1 MSQYHDEYSASAERE
16 SKDPLYWDE
25 FKTGKP
31 LSYRQRKA
39 EEYEMQM
46 GRQVT
51 IEYKGVP
58 VHVDHFGEKHIEE
71 QYQKQHGNQNQLKSN
86 KMKTSK
92 IKSIQND
99 GTWKDLYKFEVQMEN
114 GDVGGCFAKTQI
126 PTWKV
131 GDEMNYEYTQKG
143 KYWNIKFL
151 QASKPAWNGGG
162 AAKSFGKSPEDKA
175 DIARAVA
182 LKAAVDLHK
191 GEGQDIN
198 QQIGIIC
205 ATAQAFEIYLTTGDN
220 PYKDAIHDAQLSNAD
235 DLPF

>member
-1 MSQYHDEYSASAERE
+1 MSQFYDEYSADAERE
-16 SKDPLYWDE
+16 QWQYWDE

-31 LSYRQRKA
+31 LSYRERKR
-39 EEYEMQM
+39 EENEFNQ
-46 GRQVT
+46 GRLITVA
-51 IEYKGVP
+51 YKGVMM
-58 VHVDHFGEKHIEE
+58 HIDYLTDLEKKYNEII
-71 QYQKQHGNQNQLKSN
+71 KNQN

-114 GDVGGCFAKTQI
+114 GDVGGAFAKTQV

-131 GDEMNYEYTQKG
+131 GDEKSYEYEQKG
-143 KYWNIKFL
+143 KFWNIKFL
-151 QASKPAWNGGG
+151 ADAKPAWNGGG

-191 GEGQDIN
+191 GEGQALS
-198 QQIGIIC
+198 QQIAMIC
-205 ATAQAFEIYLTTGDN
+205 ATAQAFEVYLTSGEN
-220 PYKDAIHDAQLSNAD
+220 PYKDAIQDGIAADSD

>member
-1 MSQYHDEYSASAERE
+1 MSQFYDEFANDAERE
-16 SKDPLYWDE
+16 QKQCLYQYWKE
-25 FKTGKP
+25 FETGKP
-31 LSYRQRKA
+31 LSYRERKR
-39 EEYEMQM
+39 EEYELSQ
-46 GRQVT
+46 GRLITVA
-51 IEYKGVP
+51 YKGVMM
-58 VHVDHFGEKHIEE
+58 HIDFETDLEKE
-71 QYQKQHGNQNQLKSN
+71 YQSIINKQN

-114 GDVGGCFAKTQI
+114 GDVGGAFAKTQI
-126 PTWKV
+126 PSWKV
-131 GDEMNYEYTQKG
+131 GDEKSYEYEQKG
-143 KYWNIKFL
+143 KFWNIKFL
-151 QASKPAWNGGG
+151 ADAKPAWNGGG

-191 GEGQDIN
+191 GEGEPMEH
-198 QQIGIIC
+198 QIGRIC

-220 PYKDAIHDAQLSNAD
+220 PYKDAIMDAQLSNAD

>member
-1 MSQYHDEYSASAERE
+1 MSQFYDEFANDAERE
-16 SKDPLYWDE
+16 QKQCLYQYWKE
-25 FKTGKP
+25 FETGKP
-31 LSYRQRKA
+31 LSYRERKR
-39 EEYEMQM
+39 EEYELSQ
-46 GRQVT
+46 GRLITVA
-51 IEYKGVP
+51 YKGVMM
-58 VHVDHFGEKHIEE
+58 HIDFETDLEKKYNEIIN
-71 QYQKQHGNQNQLKSN
+71 NQN

-99 GTWKDLYKFEVQMEN
+99 GTWNDLFKFEVQMEN

-126 PTWKV
+126 PSWKV

-143 KYWNIKFL
+143 KFWNIKFL
-151 QASKPAWNGGG
+151 QSNKPAWNGGG

-205 ATAQAFEIYLTTGDN
+205 ATAQAFEVYLTTGDN
-220 PYKDAIHDAQLSNAD
+220 PYKDAIMDGKLSNAD

>member
-1 MSQYHDEYSASAERE
+1 MTEQWQ
-16 SKDPLYWDE
+16 YWDE

-31 LSYRQRKA
+31 LTYRQRKR
-39 EEYEMQM
+39 EEYELSQ
-46 GRQVT
+46 GRLITVA
-51 IEYKGVP
+51 YKGVMM
-58 VHVDHFGEKHIEE
+58 HIDFETDLEKE
-71 QYQKQHGNQNQLKSN
+71 YQSIINKQN

-99 GTWKDLYKFEVQMEN
+99 GTWNDLFKFEVQMEN

-126 PTWKV
+126 PSWKV

-151 QASKPAWNGGG
+151 PSNKPAWNGGG

-191 GEGQDIN
+191 GEGEPMEK
-198 QQIGIIC
+198 QIGIIC
-205 ATAQAFEIYLTTGDN
+205 ATAQAFEVYLTTGDN
-220 PYKDAIHDAQLSNAD
+220 PYKDAIMDAKLSNAD

>member
-1 MSQYHDEYSASAERE
+1 MSQQDWQ
-16 SKDPLYWDE
+16 YWKE
-25 FKTGKP
+25 FETKQP
-31 LSYRQRKA
+31 LSYRERKT
-39 EEYEMQM
+39 EEYEYWQ
-46 GRQVT
+46 GRHIWVAYRGIKMHINYDT
-51 IEYKGVP
+51 DLEKEYNEIIK
-58 VHVDHFGEKHIEE
+58 
-71 QYQKQHGNQNQLKSN
+71 NQN

-99 GTWKDLYKFEVQMEN
+99 GTWNDLFKFEVQMEN

-151 QASKPAWNGGG
+151 QPNKPAWNGGG
-162 AAKSFGKSPEDKA
+162 VAKSYTKSPEDKA

-220 PYKDAIHDAQLSNAD
+220 PYKDAIMDAQLSNAD

>member
-1 MSQYHDEYSASAERE
+1 MTEQWQ
-16 SKDPLYWDE
+16 YWDE

-31 LSYRQRKA
+31 LSYRQLKR
-39 EEYEMQM
+39 EENEFAM
-46 GRQVT
+46 GRLITVA
-51 IEYKGVP
+51 YKGVMM
-58 VHVDHFGEKHIEE
+58 HIDFETDLEKKYNEII
-71 QYQKQHGNQNQLKSN
+71 KNQN

-99 GTWKDLYKFEVQMEN
+99 GTWNDLFKFEVQMEN

-126 PTWKV
+126 PSWKV
-131 GDEMNYEYTQKG
+131 GDEKSYEYTQKG

-151 QASKPAWNGGG
+151 QDAKPAWTGGSSVP
-162 AAKSFGKSPEDKA
+162 KSYGKSPEDKA

-191 GEGQDIN
+191 GEGEPMEK
-198 QQIGIIC
+198 QIGIIC

-220 PYKDAIHDAQLSNAD
+220 PYKDAIMDAKLSNAD

>member
-1 MSQYHDEYSASAERE
+1 MSQQDWQ
-16 SKDPLYWDE
+16 YWKE
-25 FKTGKP
+25 FETKQP
-31 LSYRQRKA
+31 LSYRERKR
-39 EEYEMQM
+39 EENEYWQ
-46 GRQVT
+46 GRHIAVAYRGIKMYIT
-51 IEYKGVP
+51 NDTDLEKEYN
-58 VHVDHFGEKHIEE
+58 EIIN
-71 QYQKQHGNQNQLKSN
+71 NQN

-99 GTWKDLYKFEVQMEN
+99 GTWNDLFKFEVQMEN

-151 QASKPAWNGGG
+151 PSNKPAWNGGG
-162 AAKSFGKSPEDKA
+162 AAKSYTKSPEDKA

-191 GEGQDIN
+191 GEGEPMEH
-198 QQIGIIC
+198 QIGRIC

-220 PYKDAIHDAQLSNAD
+220 PYKDAIHDGKLSNAD

>member
-1 MSQYHDEYSASAERE
+1 MTWE
-16 SKDPLYWDE
+16 YWDE

-31 LSYRQRKA
+31 LSYRERKRQ
-39 EEYEMQM
+39 EYEFSQ
-46 GRQVT
+46 GRLITVAYRGVMMHIDFET
-51 IEYKGVP
+51 DLEKEYQL
-58 VHVDHFGEKHIEE
+58 IIN
-71 QYQKQHGNQNQLKSN
+71 KQN

-99 GTWKDLYKFEVQMEN
+99 GTWNDLFKFEVQMEN

-126 PTWKV
+126 PSWKE

-143 KYWNIKFL
+143 KFWNIKFL
-151 QASKPAWNGGG
+151 QSNKPAWNGGG
-162 AAKSFGKSPEDKA
+162 AAKSYGKSPEDKA

-191 GEGQDIN
+191 GEGEPMEK
-198 QQIGIIC
+198 QIGIIC

-220 PYKDAIHDAQLSNAD
+220 PYKDAIMDAKLSNAD

>member
-1 MSQYHDEYSASAERE
+1 MSEQWQ
-16 SKDPLYWDE
+16 YWDE

-31 LSYRQRKA
+31 LSYRQRKR
-39 EEYEMQM
+39 EEYEFSQ
-46 GRQVT
+46 GRLITVA
-51 IEYKGVP
+51 YKGVMM
-58 VHVDHFGEKHIEE
+58 HIDFETDLEKE
-71 QYQKQHGNQNQLKSN
+71 YQSIINKQN

-99 GTWKDLYKFEVQMEN
+99 GTWNDLFKFEVQMEN

-151 QASKPAWNGGG
+151 QSNKPAWNGGG

-205 ATAQAFEIYLTTGDN
+205 ATAQAFEVYLTTGDN
-220 PYKDAIHDAQLSNAD
+220 PYKDAIIDAQLSNAD

>member
-1 MSQYHDEYSASAERE
+1 MNQYHDEYSADAERE

-25 FKTGKP
+25 YKTGKP

-58 VHVDHFGEKHIEE
+58 VHVNHFGEKHIEE
-71 QYQKQHGNQNQLKSN
+71 QYQKQHKSN

-114 GDVGGCFAKTQI
+114 GDVGGAFAKTQI
-126 PTWKV
+126 PSWKV
-131 GDEMNYEYTQKG
+131 GDEMNYEYEQKG
-143 KYWNIKFL
+143 KFWNIKFL
-151 QASKPAWNGGG
+151 QSNKPAWNGGG
-162 AAKSFGKSPEDKA
+162 AAPKSYGKSPEDKA

-220 PYKDAIHDAQLSNAD
+220 PYKDAIMDAQLSNAD